1 MGWAY
6 YKLDSLE
13 KAIECF
19 QRAVKINPKLA
30 VAWYNLGLV
39 YDTLHD
45 NEKAVEYYKKA
56 EELTSSADANS

>member
-1 MGWAY
+1 
-6 YKLDSLE
+6 
-13 KAIECF
+13 
-19 QRAVKINPKLA
+19 VKINPQLA

-56 EELTSSADANS
+56 EELSSSIETK